1 MTTVLASG
9 RKDGAPVPSFDSLE
23 PDDRIAVLTA
33 VVKKQTGIEPQ
44 VPEPPAP
51 PEGTSRGDAKA
62 MGQAS
67 TIDYLEKEARAAI
80 TAPDTEVEALGQERA
95 AAVQRALLDG
105 SALEPTRVFLTK
117 AGKVTAQDGKVRL
130 ELALQ

>member
-1 MTTVLASG
+1 MV
-9 RKDGAPVPSFDSLE
+9 R
-23 PDDRIAVLTA
+23 
-33 VVKKQTGIEPQ
+33 KQTGNDPQ
-44 VPEPPAP
+44 VPEPPTP
-51 PEGTSRGDAKA
+51 PEGTSRGDARA

-67 TIDYLEKEARAAI
+67 TIDYLEMAARAAI
-80 TAPDTEVEALGQERA
+80 TVPDTELEALGQERA

-117 AGKVTAQDGKVRL
+117 GGKVTSQDGKVRL